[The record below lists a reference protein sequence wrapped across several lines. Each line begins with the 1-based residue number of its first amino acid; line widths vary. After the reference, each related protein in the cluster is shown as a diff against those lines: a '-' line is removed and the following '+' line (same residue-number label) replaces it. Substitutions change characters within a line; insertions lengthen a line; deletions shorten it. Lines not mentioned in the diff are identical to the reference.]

1 LLGSSGRLPP
11 VDFAGDILL
20 LFAVAAVIVGVAG
33 ALTVRGFWMKLFVLG
48 IGLVVAAY
56 LAGIIPDYFGILP

>member
-1 LLGSSGRLPP
+1 M
-11 VDFAGDILL
+11 DFAGDILL